1 MFSLLWLKR
10 NITIYTWK
18 EEGKECTTPWWQSTA
33 FAIVRFCFMGTV
45 RFIFFPQRIKD
56 VLRCSCESYRKL
68 SGCLISWV
76 SHSWS
81 QPSIYQ
87 YILTKQGFC
96 TKHPQKHE
104 REGWGGE
111 KGDNWAATN
120 SVYQYLKAWAIQ
132 LERVSSIPSPNHSS
146 TGIHRTLDK
155 ILWNSTCIQNW
166 LWSPSRWSN
175 GKYSTL
181 LHVTIF

>member
-1 MFSLLWLKR
+1 MFSSIYISMFSLLWLKR

-104 REGWGGE
+104 REGWGGRRE
-111 KGDNWAATN
+111 TTEQQWIRCINI
-120 SVYQYLKAWAIQ
+120 LK
-132 LERVSSIPSPNHSS
+132 LGPYN
-146 TGIHRTLDK
+146 
-155 ILWNSTCIQNW
+155 
-166 LWSPSRWSN
+166 
-175 GKYSTL
+175 
-181 LHVTIF
+181 